1 VTGVIESVADPGRR
15 QLLTQSLMLG
25 TALGAAR
32 DTHGTAAAKVSS
44 ASAGCG
50 IDAGAGAAGQNRD
63 AAKTIEPL
71 APVPIPPQAPAKSG
85 LAQLQDVKL
94 WYWDTGGHGDPVVLL
109 HPMTGSALVWAYQQ
123 PVFAKAGYRVIGYS
137 RRGFHGSETGTADQP
152 GTASQDLH
160 ELLSALGIDQFHA
173 VATAGG
179 AFVAADYAV
188 SHPERLLTLTLA
200 CSILSVDHPALTTL
214 TSGMRTPGFETLP
227 AYFRE
232 LGASYRACDPEGTE
246 RWKELERTSL
256 SGPRVSQPTGG
267 RLTPASLGRLTM
279 PTLLIAGDSDL
290 IAPPPVA
297 RFLARHIPNCRL
309 EVIPECGHSAYWE
322 RPALFNDIVTSF
334 LRESAPAEPAAAS
347 AAPSATHWARV
358 NNTSLRYEL
367 TGIGA
372 RTVVLLHEMTMTLES
387 WDYIMPAL
395 ARSHRVLR
403 YDLRGFGLSGRI
415 RNDSA
420 VTMDDE
426 IEDLR
431 ALLDALHIPGPVTL
445 VGGAGGANIALVF
458 AAMYPERVHA
468 VATLSAA
475 ITLVPPEGEH
485 PPAKPPDTAN
495 SGAADPL
502 EDVYP
507 AMLRT
512 DQTRF
517 ERFRSIQA
525 TSDTHSLLATA
536 HMIGSFDY
544 AAVLPRVRA
553 PTLVV
558 ATALYKQRSL
568 KMMQAIAEAIP
579 RGRLEVLQTGHFA
592 SLESPELVTSVLTRF
607 LQETDG

>member
-1 VTGVIESVADPGRR
+1 
-15 QLLTQSLMLG
+15 
-25 TALGAAR
+25 
-32 DTHGTAAAKVSS
+32 
-44 ASAGCG
+44 
-50 IDAGAGAAGQNRD
+50 
-63 AAKTIEPL
+63 
-71 APVPIPPQAPAKSG
+71 
-85 LAQLQDVKL
+85 
-94 WYWDTGGHGDPVVLL
+94 VL
-109 HPMTGSALVWAYQQ
+109 
-123 PVFAKAGYRVIGYS
+123 AKAGYRVIGYS
-137 RRGFHGSETGTADQP
+137 RRGFHGSETGPADQP

-160 ELLSALGIDQFHA
+160 ELLSALGIDKFHA

-188 SHPERLLTLTLA
+188 SHPQRLLTLTLA
-200 CSILSVDHPALTTL
+200 CSILSVEHPALTTL
-214 TSGMRTPGFETLP
+214 TSGLRTPGFEALP

-256 SGPRVSQPTGG
+256 SGPRVSQPMGGG

-322 RPALFNDIVTSF
+322 RPALFNDIVTGF
-334 LRESAPAEPAAAS
+334 LRESAPGKPAAAS
-347 AAPSATHWARV
+347 PAQSATQWARV

-367 TGIGA
+367 TGVGA

-387 WDYIMPAL
+387 WDYLVPTL
-395 ARSHRVLR
+395 ARNHRVLR

-415 RNDSA
+415 RIDSA

-426 IEDLR
+426 VEDLR

-458 AAMYPERVHA
+458 AAMYPERVQA

-475 ITLVPPEGEH
+475 ITLSPYGGEH
-485 PPAKPPDTAN
+485 PPAKPPDTTK
-495 SGAADPL
+495 SGVADPL

-507 AMLRT
+507 ASLRT

-525 TSDTHSLLATA
+525 TSDMHSLDATA

-544 AAVLPRVRA
+544 AAVLPRVQA

-558 ATALYKQRSL
+558 ATALYKQRSV
-568 KMMQAIAEAIP
+568 KMMQAVAEAIP

-607 LQETDG
+607 LQETAG